1 MSMRYIGG
9 TSKVRERDRKDRV
22 VKRIIMGFSEWR
34 FIVVG
39 WGYLF
44 I

>member
-22 VKRIIMGFSEWR
+22 VKRIIMGFN
-34 FIVVG
+34 IVVG
-39 WGYLF
+39 WVIYLF
-44 I
+44 NGI